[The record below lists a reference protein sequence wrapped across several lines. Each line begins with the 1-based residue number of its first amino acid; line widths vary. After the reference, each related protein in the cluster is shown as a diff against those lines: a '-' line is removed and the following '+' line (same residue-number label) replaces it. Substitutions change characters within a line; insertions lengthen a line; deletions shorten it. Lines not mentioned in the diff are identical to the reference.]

1 MDKKVK
7 GRFAVH
13 LYDQYLLAVCK
24 GLNKLKI
31 YERENNL

>member
-24 GLNKLKI
+24 GLMKLIKD
-31 YERENNL
+31 L